1 MADVAITGLTAD
13 TTPILTDLVESVKDP
28 GGTPLSRK
36 VTHADVV
43 ESTFQVASGVPS
55 NNTDVTVF
63 TSVVP
68 KFGVFLDEANN
79 RKYEFQAGKWQQLVT
94 GDF

>member
-1 MADVAITGLTAD
+1 MANIAITGLVAD
-13 TTPILTDLVESVKDP
+13 TAPVLTDLVESVKDP

-43 ESTFQVASGVPS
+43 ESTFQVASAVPS
-55 NNTDVTVF
+55 SNTDLTKF
-63 TSVVP
+63 TSVTP
-68 KFGVFLDEANN
+68 LFGVFLDEATN
-79 RKYEFQAGKWQQLVT
+79 RLYVFQAGKWQQLVT